1 MRPHQ
6 GQGCG
11 GVHLC
16 GDVADKTG
24 IGEHDFGVGVLEDHT
39 AHPVADLKPRD
50 IRAGRRDGA
59 DHLSA
64 GPDRS
69 ARLQHPDEPDADPDS
84 LRAYEQLS
92 WSRHRYRCFD
102 DLGRAAGTEK
112 NLAHLALSNQSTTGR
127 RLSLSSSAAP
137 APCLVPNFNGVEVQH
152 R

>member
-24 IGEHDFGVGVLEDHT
+24 IGEHEFGVGVFEGHT
-39 AHPVADLKPRD
+39 AHPVAGLKPRG
-50 IRAGRRDGA
+50 IRAGRHDGA
-59 DHLSA
+59 DHLGA
-64 GPDRS
+64 GPDRT

-84 LRAYEQLS
+84 LRTYEQLS

-102 DLGRAAGTEK
+102 DLGRAADTEM
-112 NLAHLALSNQSTTGR
+112 NLAHLALSNQSTTGL
-127 RLSLSSSAAP
+127 RLGLSSPAASAP
-137 APCLVPNFNGVEVQH
+137 FPVTNLNGVEVQH